1 MTQVDHDLTAVNCF
15 DQQLGLIRNLGH
27 HSRSCVPWPGS
38 PPPPRADLRR
48 AAGDASGGDSGF
60 RRWSGAS
67 TAFRWWLVRG
77 AAAFAAPRIPR
88 RAVRCHGG
96 AA

>member
-38 PPPPRADLRR
+38 APPPSPHGRIYDGRR
-48 AAGDASGGDSGF
+48 GTPVVVTAASGGGRERRRPSG
-60 RRWSGAS
+60 
-67 TAFRWWLVRG
+67 
-77 AAAFAAPRIPR
+77 
-88 RAVRCHGG
+88 GG
-96 AA
+96 